1 MHGVLRLN
9 DAMAAGWTD
18 EDVVRRW
25 GRLFPPRGKNR
36 VALPVTDAWVAA
48 QLAKA
53 AWVAETRK
61 RLNSLGWFMKCLKE
75 PLSRRANREDQCRG
89 TFFEAR
95 FKSIAILDEEAL
107 LTTLAYVDLNPL
119 SAGLAATPEDSPYT
133 SVKARVDHCRDCGTL
148 EAIVGEESKSV
159 SVSESL
165 AGTASEERAAD
176 VDRASESS
184 SACRVQNS
192 HGSGPKGAGRRV
204 EGHDRPSGSVVED
217 ESFWL
222 VPIQERR
229 EFGGQRAGI
238 STGISLKGY
247 LELLDWSGRL
257 LRGGKSRIPADVA
270 GILDRLGSSPDV
282 WQHRLEKLCETDR
295 LFGVVF
301 STQRRRI
308 RELAAS
314 RGVRKLSNL
323 NGCSG

>member
-48 QLAKA
+48 QLANA

-119 SAGLAATPEDSPYT
+119 SAG
-133 SVKARVDHCRDCGTL
+133 
-148 EAIVGEESKSV
+148 
-159 SVSESL
+159 
-165 AGTASEERAAD
+165 
-176 VDRASESS
+176 
-184 SACRVQNS
+184 
-192 HGSGPKGAGRRV
+192 
-204 EGHDRPSGSVVED
+204 
-217 ESFWL
+217 
-222 VPIQERR
+222 
-229 EFGGQRAGI
+229 
-238 STGISLKGY
+238 ISLKGY

-308 RELAAS
+308 RKLAAS